1 MIRKTLMK
9 KNVDKILELLEEE
22 GEMFFGQ
29 LQRKTG
35 INPSNLTLLLSELL
49 LEGLVSKTE
58 KSDYEGGRVKSY
70 YSITE
75 RGKEALK
82 ILKLLKTFE
91 KLKDNQALEI
101 HFKVIDLDSQN
112 SISEHG

>member
-35 INPSNLTLLLSELL
+35 INPSNLT
-49 LEGLVSKTE
+49 
-58 KSDYEGGRVKSY
+58 Y
-70 YSITE
+70 
-75 RGKEALK
+75 
-82 ILKLLKTFE
+82 LKTVFSFT
-91 KLKDNQALEI
+91 A
-101 HFKVIDLDSQN
+101 
-112 SISEHG
+112 SISM